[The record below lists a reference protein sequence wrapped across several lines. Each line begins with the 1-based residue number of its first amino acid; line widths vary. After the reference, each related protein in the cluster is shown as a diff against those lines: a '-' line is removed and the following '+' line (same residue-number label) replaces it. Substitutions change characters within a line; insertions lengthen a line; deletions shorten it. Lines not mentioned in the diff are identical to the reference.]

1 MFQFGKC
8 LTPLYSYCKY
18 YDEKPLHVFSEYE
31 IVNTIWN
38 ELSMDDENLLLQKHL
53 LLLKMN
59 VYNSRSSDLLLLNY
73 HLPLLLKIDV
83 YNSRSTNLL
92 LNNHL
97 LLLLKMYVYNSRS
110 TGTIIL
116 NVFLVKLSKIEHI
129 ENYGC

>member
-1 MFQFGKC
+1 
-8 LTPLYSYCKY
+8 
-18 YDEKPLHVFSEYE
+18 
-31 IVNTIWN
+31 
-38 ELSMDDENLLLQKHL
+38 
-53 LLLKMN
+53 MN
-59 VYNSRSSDLLLLNY
+59 VYNSRSSDLLLLNN
-73 HLPLLLKIDV
+73 HLPLLRKIYV

-116 NVFLVKLSKIEHI
+116 NVVLVKLSKIEHI